1 MQKRKQLIAIFCL
14 FTISAIIAPK
24 EFYHSLE
31 GHKDSIDIIQKGQA
45 SQIGKIHQ
53 HCEILNFETP
63 VYNSQVYIL
72 LVSITFL
79 TTRYIDLSFLYY
91 TFDSYSLSLSRAPP
105 L

>member
-1 MQKRKQLIAIFCL
+1 MHKRKQLIAIFCL
-14 FTISAIIAPK
+14 LTISAIIAPK

-31 GHKDSIDIIQKGQA
+31 GHQDSIDIIQKGQA
-45 SQIGKIHQ
+45 SQFGKIHQ

-63 VYNSQVYIL
+63 VYNTLVKIL
-72 LVSITFL
+72 LLSIPFL
-79 TTRYIDLSFLYY
+79 TTQYLDFSSSHY

>member
-1 MQKRKQLIAIFCL
+1 MHKRKQLIAIFCL
-14 FTISAIIAPK
+14 LTISAIIAPK

-31 GHKDSIDIIQKGQA
+31 GHQDSIDIIQKGQA
-45 SQIGKIHQ
+45 SQFGKIHQ

-63 VYNSQVYIL
+63 VYNSQIKIIL
-72 LVSITFL
+72 LSISFFA
-79 TTRYIDLSFLYY
+79 TRYLNISVTHY